1 MTAGVVTSLR
11 SRQNPA
17 RNGAPGRI
25 RTCDP
30 RLRRPAVGSVINRRL
45 STTSPRWS
53 GSREFT
59 PILAALRRFIAS
71 HAITDLRYDH
81 VNVPAA
87 PGAGHEE
94 PVFPWSRSDFRH
106 HVLRLVR
113 TNVPE
118 IMGDLHT
125 ITDLSDPD
133 QIRRDIDACA
143 TRWQLDKPW
152 ITRTMHRTV
161 RFLAPGPD
169 HAGQSAA
176 GPHRT
181 HLPDMPGG
189 HAR

>member
-1 MTAGVVTSLR
+1 M
-11 SRQNPA
+11 
-17 RNGAPGRI
+17 
-25 RTCDP
+25 
-30 RLRRPAVGSVINRRL
+30 
-45 STTSPRWS
+45 
-53 GSREFT
+53 
-59 PILAALRRFIAS
+59 
-71 HAITDLRYDH
+71 
-81 VNVPAA
+81 NVPAA

-118 IMGDLHT
+118 IMGDLNT

-161 RFLAPGPD
+161 RFWHLAPTMRASRQRVHTAHISLTCLEAMPD
-169 HAGQSAA
+169 
-176 GPHRT
+176 
-181 HLPDMPGG
+181 DD
-189 HAR
+189 